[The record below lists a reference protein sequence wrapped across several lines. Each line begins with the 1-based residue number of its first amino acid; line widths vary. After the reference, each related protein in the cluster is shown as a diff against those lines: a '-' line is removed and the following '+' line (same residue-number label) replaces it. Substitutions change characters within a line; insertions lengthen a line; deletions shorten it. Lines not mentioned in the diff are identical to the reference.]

1 MADNCL
7 ADTQASSAD
16 GLGSPRPL
24 STRNIR
30 LVPTPAPL
38 LSRKACDSTRLAH
51 TCAVEVSIGRQIRR
65 LREAAGLKA
74 AGLADAL
81 GVDASAVS
89 NLEHDRRNVK
99 AGELGI
105 IANFLGVS
113 QLAILEPDSLLGRLP
128 VAHRTNGDEIAGQDS
143 LMRLTALAEL
153 HQVLDEG
160 GHPTPSRT
168 GEQPPQ
174 DAGWLQRANALADWA
189 HQRLAP
195 AAGGEDRLTELAAKI
210 EAKLSVDVM
219 VESLGEDAP
228 LGLSITDSELSFILV
243 NADQLRSRAL
253 FTLAHEL
260 GHILNSDGTT
270 INIDRDLRARSDEER
285 LANAFAAA
293 FLMPE
298 PEIRETIDEYGRGA
312 ESLARM
318 LVGFGV
324 SYETLIYRL
333 HNLGVINAE
342 GRDRLRRIRWVSLIE
357 HLDNDETARVL
368 LAARGARPERRP
380 PTLLANRCLHAAL
393 DGTVGAGP
401 LARLLDVD
409 IDDMIEALNSI
420 GPEAAETIDS
430 DFSFP
435 RDPTDVTI
443 QSFDEDPVAP

>member
-1 MADNCL
+1 M
-7 ADTQASSAD
+7 
-16 GLGSPRPL
+16 
-24 STRNIR
+24 
-30 LVPTPAPL
+30 
-38 LSRKACDSTRLAH
+38 
-51 TCAVEVSIGRQIRR
+51 EVSIGRQIRR

-74 AGLADAL
+74 ADLAGAL

-89 NLEHDRRNVK
+89 NLEHDRRSVK
-99 AGELGI
+99 ADELGV
-105 IANFLGVS
+105 IADFLGVS

-128 VAHRTNGDEIAGQDS
+128 VAHRTNGDGTASQDS
-143 LMRLTALAEL
+143 TMRLTALAEL
-153 HQVLDEG
+153 HQVLNDG
-160 GHPTPSRT
+160 GHPAPSCT
-168 GEQPPQ
+168 DEPPPR
-174 DAGWLQRANALADWA
+174 DSRWLQHANALADWA
-189 HQRLAP
+189 QQRLAP
-195 AAGGEDRLTELAAKI
+195 AANGDDRLTELATAI
-210 EAKLSVDVM
+210 EAKLCVDVM

-228 LGLSITDSELSFILV
+228 LGLSVTDSEFCFILV

-260 GHILNSDGTT
+260 GHVLNRDGTT

-298 PEIRETIDEYGRGA
+298 PEIKETINKYGRGA

-333 HNLGVINAE
+333 HNLGIINAE
-342 GRDRLRRIRWVSLIE
+342 GRDRLRKTRWASLIE
-357 HLDNDETARVL
+357 YVDNDEIARGL

-380 PTLLANRCLHAAL
+380 PTLLATRCL
-393 DGTVGAGP
+393 DGAVDGIVGAGP

-409 IDDMIEALNSI
+409 VDDMIEALNSI
-420 GPEAAETIDS
+420 GPEAAEAIDG

-435 RDPTDVTI
+435 RDSTDVTI
-443 QSFDEDPVAP
+443 QSFDEDPVAA

>member
-1 MADNCL
+1 M
-7 ADTQASSAD
+7 
-16 GLGSPRPL
+16 
-24 STRNIR
+24 
-30 LVPTPAPL
+30 
-38 LSRKACDSTRLAH
+38 
-51 TCAVEVSIGRQIRR
+51 SIGRQIRR

-74 AGLADAL
+74 ADLADAL
-81 GVDASAVS
+81 GLDASAVS

-99 AGELGI
+99 AEELGA
-105 IANFLGVS
+105 IAQFLGVS

-128 VAHRTNGDEIAGQDS
+128 VAHRTNGDDTASQDS

-160 GHPTPSRT
+160 GHPTPSRI
-168 GEQPPQ
+168 GEPPPQ
-174 DAGWLQRANALADWA
+174 DSGWLQHANALADWA
-189 HQRLAP
+189 QQRMAP
-195 AAGGEDRLTELAAKI
+195 AASGEDRLTELAAAI
-210 EAKLSVDVM
+210 EANLCVDVM
-219 VESLGEDAP
+219 VESLGEEAP
-228 LGLSITDSELSFILV
+228 LGLSITDSEFSFILV
-243 NADQLRSRAL
+243 NTDQLRSRAL

-260 GHILNSDGTT
+260 GHVLNSDGAT

-298 PEIRETIDEYGRGA
+298 PKLRETIDEYGRGA

-333 HNLGVINAE
+333 HNLGIINAE
-342 GRDRLRRIRWVSLIE
+342 GRVRLRSTRWASLIE
-357 HLDNDETARVL
+357 FVDNDEIARGL

-380 PTLLANRCLHAAL
+380 PALLATRCLHGAL

-401 LARLLDVD
+401 LARLLDLD

-420 GPEAAETIDS
+420 GPEAVHAIES
-430 DFSFP
+430 DYSAAP
-435 RDPTDVTI
+435 RDPPNVAI
-443 QSFDEDPVAP
+443 KSFDEDPVAA